1 MAMRLKVAF
10 SGFWS
15 GFDPQRNLFQ
25 RILEDEM
32 KLKIQIVNATEKSDL
47 EFSSTFLFSGVL
59 KRGTSF
65 AVSKLLKSKSPEY
78 TNRSRYGF
86 ASRKKSASRRKIW
99 YTGENFRT
107 PYYSADGYLGFDAD
121 DPDANIVY
129 FPHWMYR
136 LFEGVNVHSKL
147 SDEHFMYLLE
157 SREIIERDLTACMF
171 SSALDPRRLL
181 IRNTLS
187 NYLKVECFGSAFNR
201 RVESKSLTSLRFG
214 IQICPENSIYP
225 GYVTEKLLESW
236 NSGNVPIWEGLDSF
250 GYFNQNAII
259 DITGLN
265 TSQIRLIFSQLNIHE
280 LAYMRSLPILNKL
293 PSLDPVIRL
302 VKLTLEI

>member
-1 MAMRLKVAF
+1 MSLKIAF

-15 GFDPQRNLFQ
+15 GFDPQQNLFQ
-25 RILEDEM
+25 RILENELG
-32 KLKIQIVNATEKSDL
+32 LKIQIVKDTEKSDL
-47 EFSSTFLFSGVL
+47 EFSSILLFSGAL

-65 AVSKLLKSKSPEY
+65 AASKLFKSKLPEY

-86 ASRKKSASRRKIW
+86 VSRENSASRRKIW

-121 DPDANIVY
+121 DPDAHVVY

-136 LFEGVNVHSKL
+136 LFADVNMHSKM
-147 SDEHFMYLLE
+147 SDQHFKYLLE
-157 SREIIERDLTACMF
+157 PRGIIQRDLNACMF

-187 NYLKVECFGSAFNR
+187 EYLHVECFGSAFNR
-201 RVESKSLTSLRFG
+201 RVESKSLTSLGFG
-214 IQICPENSIYP
+214 IQICPENAIYP

-250 GYFNQNAII
+250 GYFNRDAII

-265 TSQIRLIFSQLNIHE
+265 TSQIRRIFSGLNIHE
-280 LAYMRSLPILNKL
+280 LAYMRSLPILNKV
-293 PSLDPVIRL
+293 PSLDPVISL
-302 VKLTLEI
+302 VKQTLDI